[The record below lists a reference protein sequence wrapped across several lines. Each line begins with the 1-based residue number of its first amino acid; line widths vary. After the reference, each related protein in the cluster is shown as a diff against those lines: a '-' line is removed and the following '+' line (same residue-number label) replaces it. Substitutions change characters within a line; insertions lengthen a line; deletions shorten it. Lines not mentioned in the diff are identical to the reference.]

1 MGFVIHFI
9 KGGFQ
14 VVNID
19 NRLNSVVIV
28 IPSLNPDEKIV
39 TLVENIRKDIS
50 QTIPI
55 IVVDDGSDK
64 ESKSYF
70 NTIQKTYQCRIL
82 THSTN
87 KGKGAALK
95 TAFKYI
101 LTDYPSHL
109 GVITVDGDGQ
119 HTTDDVRNCIL
130 TFIREPE
137 TVLLGS
143 RNFERQSIP
152 LRSRFGNILTR
163 KLIKNLNGLQLT
175 DTQTG
180 LRVLPLF
187 TLDGLLNVQ
196 GDRYEYE
203 MNMLLHF
210 KDQQIPMNE
219 IPIQTLYIENNESS
233 HFNPLKDSI
242 KIYSVFIK
250 YSLSALASFGVD
262 ILLFALL
269 IFSLKPLL
277 PVSYIIISTILARLA
292 SASFN
297 YLSNKYLVFKTKQK
311 SNSIYKYSVLFA
323 LEMLTSALVVHL
335 VVSFTSF
342 DTEWLVKILTDI
354 IIFCVGFY
362 VQKNWVFKKQ
372 TESSAKSMNET
383 KI

>member
-1 MGFVIHFI
+1 M
-9 KGGFQ
+9 
-14 VVNID
+14 NID